1 MDAVRA
7 TARYGGGSGND
18 ERREV
23 EEPMVYGG
31 LSE

>member
-23 EEPMVYGG
+23 EEP
-31 LSE
+31 LSSY